1 LLWFEGH
8 GETKTIDARTGTA
21 GFAGRQLTYF
31 KPGP

>member
-1 LLWFEGH
+1 LLRFDGH
-8 GETKTIDARTGTA
+8 GETKTIDARTGTP